1 MPTQLA
7 PILPHKQFAGKPA
20 EHQNGSRRTTFDN
33 VWTRGLTQ
41 HQRAKHNWPSQEA
54 SRQVGNGKVWQ
65 PPSHFRW
72 PHDTTLWVKDFHGN
86 DPEYVYWL
94 LRSVPL
100 LDYEIS
106 TANPSLNRTR
116 LHPVEITWP
125 DPELQSELVHWIRR
139 GFALCD
145 RLNSAIIERSAIA
158 TALGES
164 LTQP

>member
-1 MPTQLA
+1 VNRVGGGCPGSGA
-7 PILPHKQFAGKPA
+7 
-20 EHQNGSRRTTFDN
+20 SRRSPSHAAASGPAT
-33 VWTRGLTQ
+33 
-41 HQRAKHNWPSQEA
+41 HQRAQHNWPRQKA

-86 DPEYVYWL
+86 DPEYVYRF
-94 LRSVPL
+94 LRSFPL
-100 LDYEIS
+100 LDYESS
-106 TANPSLNRTR
+106 TANPSLNRNR

-125 DPELQSELVHWIRR
+125 DPELQPELVHWIRR

-145 RLNSAIIERSAIA
+145 RLNWAIIERSAIA